1 MHIGHYISGV
11 AHVSVISWALFGVA
25 FHDDPPPFEVSGVS
39 VVTTDEF
46 AALMAADRAPAPA
59 TDVTP
64 PVAPALDTA
73 TPTIPSQVD
82 KAPALE
88 TPDNAIAAEPDA
100 APDVNNVTPQPSEV
114 SDVAPTLEPPG
125 QEMAV
130 LIPRDTTRPMVRPV
144 DRVAPEP
151 IAAPDPDTKVDDV
164 VKEAATPDESQPENI
179 NEPQE
184 ATAPEAATDEIVT
197 EAKEQVALAP
207 KASLRPV
214 LRPSSRPATAPKET
228 TSSATDAA
236 TDAAVAEAMA
246 EAQTDT
252 RADAGA
258 DTQAET
264 QAAPSGPPL
273 SRGEKDAMRVSVQK
287 CWIVDVGGQSAD
299 VTVTVGFS
307 LDRDGKVSGPVTL
320 LSSEGGDTK
329 ATEAAFQ
336 SARRAVR
343 RCGQTGYK
351 LPIDKY
357 DHWRDIEITF
367 NPKEMRRK

>member
-236 TDAAVAEAMA
+236 TDAAVAEALA
-246 EAQTDT
+246 EAQ
-252 RADAGA
+252 AD
-258 DTQAET
+258 T

-273 SRGEKDAMRVSVQK
+273 SQGEKDAMRVSVQN
-287 CWIVDVGGQSAD
+287 CWAVDVGGQSAD
-299 VTVTVGFS
+299 VIVTVGFS

-320 LSSEGGDTK
+320 LSSQGGDTN
-329 ATEAAFQ
+329 ATESAFQ
-336 SARRAVR
+336 SARRAVV
-343 RCGQTGYK
+343 RCQKTGYK

-367 NPKEMRRK
+367 NPEKMRRK